1 MSKQDNAHMQLRNSL
16 VFSLVVVTFCNSAC
30 SLLPSRKIA
39 HDAPPQ
45 RLAVALPPRS
55 AGAIYQSGRDI
66 AFFEDTKAHRAGDL
80 ITIRLQE
87 TTSASKSSTTSTKK
101 DTSLTNAGPT
111 ILGRPV
117 TVGGTPILQNSIS
130 GASGFDGQGKSSQSN
145 QLQGSI
151 TVTVVQALPNGNLVV
166 QGEKWLNLNQGD
178 EYVRISGI
186 VRALDVAAD
195 NSVTSDKV
203 ADAKISYSGKGFVQN
218 SNRMG
223 WLARFFNA
231 PLSPF

>member
-1 MSKQDNAHMQLRNSL
+1 MKCFNS
-16 VFSLVVVTFCNSAC
+16 SLCCLIIVAVGLSAC
-30 SLLPSRKIA
+30 SLLPSKKVGSA
-39 HDAPPQ
+39 TQPE
-45 RLAVALPPRS
+45 RLAIALPPRS

-117 TVGGTPILQNSIS
+117 TVGGTPILQNTIS

-151 TVTVVQALPNGNLVV
+151 TVTVVQALPNGNLMV

>member
-1 MSKQDNAHMQLRNSL
+1 MKITNRARIALL
-16 VFSLVVVTFCNSAC
+16 FAAVCASAC
-30 SLLPSRKIA
+30 TSLSSRQA
-39 HDAPPQ
+39 ARAPTPEQ
-45 RLAVALPPRS
+45 LAVASPPRS
-55 AGAIYQSGRDI
+55 AGAIYQAGRDI

-117 TVGGTPILQNSIS
+117 TVNGTPILQNSLS
-130 GASGFDGQGKSSQSN
+130 GASAFDGQGKSSQSN

-151 TVTVVQALPNGNLVV
+151 TVTVVQALPNGNLRV

-178 EYVRISGI
+178 EFVRISGI